1 MIAVRPATRKFPA
14 LQSLT
19 APHPPHLWLPGGPF
33 MRDFLSDLRYSF
45 RVLIANPAFSLTA
58 VAALALGIGANTA
71 IFTVVDNV
79 LLKPLPYPEP
89 DRMVQFMRTFPNQND
104 PESSPVNFNTWHAQT
119 SMFEEVSAYDSGG
132 PGFNLTG
139 AVPEQAHGIHVTA
152 SYFRLFGAPVMLGR
166 TFTSE
171 EDSPHGGHLAV
182 ISYGFWQRRF
192 GGDPHIVGTAI
203 SLGDESYTIVGV
215 IGRTFVSD
223 PDSDLWVPFQID
235 PNSSNLGHYFL
246 VAGRLKP
253 GVTLAQANAQL
264 KFAAEPYRRQH
275 PDDLGPQETFG
286 VQPLRESIVA
296 GARGSLLVL
305 LGAVGFVLL
314 IACANVANL
323 LLVRATSRKRE
334 FAIRAAVGAGR
345 LRIIRQLLTESITL
359 GLAGGIFGLILGY
372 IGVRAL
378 LAVSPHDLPRIGE
391 HGAGI
396 AMDWRVLSFT
406 LGISILTSILFGLFP
421 AIGVSRIDLN
431 STLKESSNRS
441 GTGLRHNKAH
451 SLLVISEVS
460 LALVLLIGAA
470 LLIRTFLALREVNP
484 GFDPHNVLTLKM
496 ALDSEQY
503 KKTAGM
509 AQLSRDGRQRLDAIP
524 GVGVSAFTCSLP
536 LEEDGY
542 DMPFNIVGRPPE
554 GKSPYNGD
562 VDWLSASPAYF
573 SVFHIPI
580 LHGRD
585 FTDQDTGSTPLVVL
599 INQTFANQYWPR
611 GDPIGQQLLIGK
623 DLGPQFAEGPRRIV
637 GVVGDMRDDGLNRE
651 PQPLMIIPV
660 SQVTDGM
667 TALANGVS
675 PMTWIVRTEGDPHHY
690 ITAITE
696 QLRQASGG
704 FAVARVRT
712 MTEVVSESTAS
723 QDFNMLLLCIFG
735 AAALI
740 LAAIGIY
747 GLMAYSVQQ
756 RTQEMGIRMALGADR
771 SHIRGLIVWHGM
783 RLALV
788 GIVIGIGAA
797 FGLTRLIAGFLYGV
811 KTWDPLAFA
820 TVPVVLCLVAL
831 FAVWMPANRASRLD
845 PQQALHIE

>member
-192 GGDPHIVGTAI
+192 GGDPHIVGTTI

-675 PMTWIVRTEGDPHHY
+675 PMTWIVRTEDDPHHY